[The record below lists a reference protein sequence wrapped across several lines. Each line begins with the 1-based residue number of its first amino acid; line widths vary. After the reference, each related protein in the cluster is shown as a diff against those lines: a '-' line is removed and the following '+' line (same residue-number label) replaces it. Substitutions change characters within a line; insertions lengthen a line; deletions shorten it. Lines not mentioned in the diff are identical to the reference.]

1 MKYVV
6 SLSGGVASAVAADRT
21 IQRYGK
27 DDVILW
33 FADTRWEDEDLH
45 RFMDDCLVRWQMP
58 MTTYVDGRTPLDV
71 ASQRQI
77 IPNSRIA
84 PCSFVLKVEPFRAF
98 IAKVPDQ
105 VTVLLG
111 LDWKEMHRM
120 EAPTK
125 AYEAMG
131 AEVDFPLLWKPYEFR
146 PYQDVV
152 RHDWCIEPP
161 RLYKMAFPH
170 NNCSG
175 RCVKQGVHEWIRLL
189 INFPERFE
197 EMKLWED
204 AQRAKGGARATRTI
218 CSETIDGKK
227 HPLSLSEIERRFL
240 AGEYRESASTLFEVQ
255 EYKDDRISCFC
266 NYA

>member
-6 SLSGGVASAVAADRT
+6 SLSGGVASAVAADRA

-27 DDVILW
+27 ENIILW
-33 FADTRWEDEDLH
+33 FADTKWEDDDLH
-45 RFMDDCLVRWQMP
+45 RFMAECSTRWGMKQE
-58 MTTYVDGRTPLDV
+58 TYTDGRTPLEV
-71 ASQRQI
+71 SEKRQL

-98 IAKVPDQ
+98 IARIPDA

-111 LDWKEMHRM
+111 MDWKEMHRM

-131 AEVDFPLLWKPYEFR
+131 AEVDFPLMWKPYEFR

-152 RHDWCIEPP
+152 RHDWGIEPP
-161 RLYKMAFPH
+161 RLYRLGYPH
-170 NNCSG
+170 NNCGG
-175 RCVKQGVHEWIRLL
+175 RCVKQGVHEWIRTL
-189 INFPERFE
+189 INFPTRFE
-197 EMKLWED
+197 EVKLWEQ
-204 AQRAKGGARATRTI
+204 AQQAKGGARENRTI
-218 CSETIDGKK
+218 CSETIEGKK
-227 HPLSLSEIERRFL
+227 HPLSLAELERRFL
-240 AGEYRESASTLFEVQ
+240 AGDYSESLSTMFE

-266 NYA
+266 SYA